1 MLVAGIDMGARS
13 AKAVVIDEGGVVR
26 GSGMARMRPD
36 FDGLAREVLARAVD
50 AARATTDEVRYVA
63 TTGLGRYN
71 VAFRDVQI
79 TDITAVARGSAA
91 LFPGTRSVIDIG
103 AQSTRAVRI
112 LEGGRVKE
120 FRSND
125 KCAAGAGG
133 FAERAARYLEVRLDD
148 LGDLSLRATSA
159 QQISS
164 VCAVFAESE
173 IINLVT
179 AGHAVEDIVRGI
191 HDSLAQRAHQLVK
204 RVGLEPEVT
213 FAGGMARQ
221 RGMQVA
227 LEGALGVGVNV
238 PRDPD
243 LVAALGAALLGLGR
257 WVRTR
262 EPGSLQPNERSAA

>member
-1 MLVAGIDMGARS
+1 MSRLIAGIDMGARS
-13 AKAVVIDEGGVVR
+13 AKAVVIDGAGR
-26 GSGMARMRPD
+26 PLGYGIARMRPD
-36 FDGLAREVLARAVD
+36 FDGLAREVLARATEEAC
-50 AARATTDEVRYVA
+50 AAVNDVSYVA

-71 VAFRDVQI
+71 VPFRDIQI
-79 TDITAVARGSAA
+79 TDITAVARGAA
-91 LFPGTRSVIDIG
+91 HLYPATCSVIDIG
-103 AQSTRAVRI
+103 AQSTRAIR
-112 LEGGRVKE
+112 LEGGGRVKE

-148 LGDLSLRATSA
+148 LGELSVRATSA

-191 HDSLAQRAHQLVK
+191 HDSLAQRAFQLLK
-204 RVGLEPEVT
+204 RVGLEREVT
-213 FAGGMARQ
+213 FVGGMALQ

-227 LEGALGVGVNV
+227 LEGAIGMGANV
-238 PRDPD
+238 PRQPD
-243 LVAALGAALLGLGR
+243 MVAALGAALLGLGR
-257 WVRTR
+257 SSRTHLEAGR
-262 EPGSLQPNERSAA
+262 AA